1 MTQPERTTKP
11 LNTQA
16 IVEQN
21 NARMRKEIFFLVIQ
35 HWYLYL
41 ISLVIGF
48 SIYWI
53 INRYSQDIHE
63 TKCALMIKDEKM
75 RLSGGE
81 LLVSDQLKVPKINSS
96 IQNETYLL
104 KSRGF
109 IAECIEEVNFDI
121 SYYGIG
127 KVLETETYGSALPFI
142 IEADSNSKK
151 ELRGRWLYLKFE
163 KNKQIKIAFDEN
175 FSEKT
180 YQCVLGQMC
189 SISDSIFIKI
199 RLNDNYSE
207 VSGSYK
213 VYFNESEKLIN
224 QFRNVISIFNV
235 EKSTVLEVSVSG
247 TLPEKNQD
255 FLNALCHVYERNQVR
270 QKNLITEKTIF
281 FINEQLRELTTTL
294 SEDENELENYKKD
307 NKASVEL
314 KDEAKS
320 YYETIKELET
330 QTELYKLDLK
340 DIILIRKEMMSNK
353 DITEIAPSIGRLNDQ
368 LLLQLIN
375 ELRILEQ
382 NRKQLAY
389 NTKENFPTFQLIN
402 KNIELTRKAILSS
415 LNNNE
420 SSIQSRVSQNIRRV
434 AELETKLLSIPSKE
448 REFISLKRRYSVK
461 ESLFNYLLERRAEL
475 GISKAANLPDHK
487 VVESPF
493 YNGVTYPN
501 RRRNLSISLLLSL
514 L

>member
-1 MTQPERTTKP
+1 MTRTFLKKP
-11 LNTQA
+11 TS
-16 IVEQN
+16 V
-21 NARMRKEIFFLVIQ
+21 
-35 HWYLYL
+35 
-41 ISLVIGF
+41 
-48 SIYWI
+48 YWV
-53 INRYSQDIHE
+53 
-63 TKCALMIKDEKM
+63 KCA
-75 RLSGGE
+75 G
-81 LLVSDQLKVPKINSS
+81 
-96 IQNETYLL
+96 
-104 KSRGF
+104 
-109 IAECIEEVNFDI
+109 A
-121 SYYGIG
+121 
-127 KVLETETYGSALPFI
+127 
-142 IEADSNSKK
+142 
-151 ELRGRWLYLKFE
+151 
-163 KNKQIKIAFDEN
+163 
-175 FSEKT
+175 
-180 YQCVLGQMC
+180 
-189 SISDSIFIKI
+189 SDSIFIKI

-320 YYETIKELET
+320 DHETIKELET

-420 SSIQSRVSQNIRRV
+420 LSIQSRVSQNIRRV

-448 REFISLKRRYSVK
+448 REFIS
-461 ESLFNYLLERRAEL
+461 F
-475 GISKAANLPDHK
+475 
-487 VVESPF
+487 
-493 YNGVTYPN
+493 
-501 RRRNLSISLLLSL
+501 
-514 L
+514 

>member
-11 LNTQA
+11 LDTI

-163 KNKQIKIAFDEN
+163 KNKTD
-175 FSEKT
+175 
-180 YQCVLGQMC
+180 
-189 SISDSIFIKI
+189 
-199 RLNDNYSE
+199 
-207 VSGSYK
+207 
-213 VYFNESEKLIN
+213 
-224 QFRNVISIFNV
+224 
-235 EKSTVLEVSVSG
+235 
-247 TLPEKNQD
+247 KNS
-255 FLNALCHVYERNQVR
+255 F
-270 QKNLITEKTIF
+270 
-281 FINEQLRELTTTL
+281 
-294 SEDENELENYKKD
+294 
-307 NKASVEL
+307 
-314 KDEAKS
+314 
-320 YYETIKELET
+320 
-330 QTELYKLDLK
+330 
-340 DIILIRKEMMSNK
+340 
-353 DITEIAPSIGRLNDQ
+353 
-368 LLLQLIN
+368 
-375 ELRILEQ
+375 
-382 NRKQLAY
+382 
-389 NTKENFPTFQLIN
+389 
-402 KNIELTRKAILSS
+402 
-415 LNNNE
+415 
-420 SSIQSRVSQNIRRV
+420 
-434 AELETKLLSIPSKE
+434 
-448 REFISLKRRYSVK
+448 
-461 ESLFNYLLERRAEL
+461 
-475 GISKAANLPDHK
+475 
-487 VVESPF
+487 
-493 YNGVTYPN
+493 
-501 RRRNLSISLLLSL
+501 
-514 L
+514 